1 MVQRTR
7 GRGEVIPRADEVLQA
22 MGQCRKVLL
31 AAQNG
36 VRPFGSSWHAIAIV
50 TAAIDTLALFMTGR
64 ADYYSI
70 GGSIPVSRGPIP

>member
-22 MGQCRKVLL
+22 MVQCRKVLL
-31 AAQNG
+31 AAQSG
-36 VRPFGSSWHAIAIV
+36 VRLFRSSWHAMAIV

-64 ADYYSI
+64 PDFYPI
-70 GGSIPVSRGPIP
+70 GGSIPVSRGPMP